1 MYIYIFFFYPT
12 CESNRVSPAFARAI
26 CGSVVARG
34 FSGLRKSRAA
44 FLFCPESKA
53 AKIAN
58 WPVIFSIH
66 SHVAR
71 ARTGTRARPR
81 RAAFVALALP
91 ARRDEPLGNEP
102 SVLARGAGDTS
113 RGKAPGNGL
122 SKKLIYPNQSHAIG
136 VGGTHEAP
144 TPSPRRIE
152 GYNCMLSYASAAGC
166 WLTARAVV
174 NMPNTRNGCAVP

>member
-1 MYIYIFFFYPT
+1 MSSARELVLERDLVAPLLSPWLVPRDVMSLSETSQACLREVRAGLPEINLCRHRGPRQLQT
-12 CESNRVSPAFARAI
+12 AVES
-26 CGSVVARG
+26 
-34 FSGLRKSRAA
+34 
-44 FLFCPESKA
+44 
-53 AKIAN
+53 
-58 WPVIFSIH
+58 H
-66 SHVAR
+66 
-71 ARTGTRARPR
+71 
-81 RAAFVALALP
+81 
-91 ARRDEPLGNEP
+91 
-102 SVLARGAGDTS
+102 DTS

-144 TPSPRRIE
+144 TPPPRRIE